1 MTNNVDSG
9 PSDVEQV
16 IAGQRRRRRLR
27 FWLGFAV
34 IAVLG
39 GLWAGLTTDPLGPG
53 IFGGEDVVFDA
64 PAAEVAEFEDF
75 DVPTTTVTAPEAPET
90 TGPPSTDV
98 PTTGPSTSI
107 VTTTGP

>member
-1 MTNNVDSG
+1 MTNSVERG
-9 PSDVEQV
+9 PTDVEQV

-34 IAVLG
+34 IALLG

-53 IFGGEDVVFDA
+53 IFGGEDVIFDA

-75 DVPTTTVTAPEAPET
+75 DVPTTTAPAPVPPET
-90 TGPPSTDV
+90 TGPPSTAT
-98 PTTGPSTSI
+98 TTGPSTSL

>member
-1 MTNNVDSG
+1 MTNNVDRG
-9 PSDVEQV
+9 PTDVEQV
-16 IAGQRRRRRLR
+16 IAGQRRHRRLR

-34 IAVLG
+34 IALLG

-53 IFGGEDVVFDA
+53 IFGGEDVIFDA

-75 DVPTTTVTAPEAPET
+75 DVPTTTEAPAPVPPET
-90 TGPPSTDV
+90 TGPPSTAT
-98 PTTGPSTSI
+98 TTGPSTSL